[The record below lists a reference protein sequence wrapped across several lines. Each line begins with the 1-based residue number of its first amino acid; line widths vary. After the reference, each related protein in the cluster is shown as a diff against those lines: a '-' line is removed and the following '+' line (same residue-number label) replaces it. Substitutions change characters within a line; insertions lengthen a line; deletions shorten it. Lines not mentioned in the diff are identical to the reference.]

1 MLLLLYR
8 VYLRDFNMKLKWGS
22 SLLLMGYLL
31 PGPEVYLKMV
41 FTLSLTTSP
50 LLFSLLKKKRKK
62 YVVSNGA
69 SSSGMETLVVT
80 RSSSLTA
87 CVVKSKIPDALSCK
101 NLVEI
106 RLPASCLVR
115 MQWCLM

>member
-50 LLFSLLKKKRKK
+50 LLFFLLKKERKK
-62 YVVSNGA
+62 ERNIYCPMGQA
-69 SSSGMETLVVT
+69 
-80 RSSSLTA
+80 
-87 CVVKSKIPDALSCK
+87 ALAW
-101 NLVEI
+101 
-106 RLPASCLVR
+106 RL
-115 MQWCLM
+115 

>member
-50 LLFSLLKKKRKK
+50 LLFFLLKKERKK
-62 YVVSNGA
+62 EISTVQLGKQFWRGD
-69 SSSGMETLVVT
+69 SSCGPIILTH
-80 RSSSLTA
+80 SL
-87 CVVKSKIPDALSCK
+87 CG
-101 NLVEI
+101 
-106 RLPASCLVR
+106 
-115 MQWCLM
+115 